1 MTRWCKQSKQHRDGG
16 EHYAQSPHRPCEQGC
31 SAAAHPADYSMLFS
45 CPFCHN
51 PTLQHYRLR
60 SVTTTVTKE
69 KIQCE
74 LPRIPIPRTRVNKAF
89 VYCIRARVPARS
101 PQNQGGAARH
111 SMRGVCWWDAT
122 RLPPLPAGVLLCAEQ
137 QRGIAL
143 TSPWPWQP
151 APAPRLPSQGVRV
164 LPWRS
169 ERGVSQALGG
179 LGPGRLGARGRRGW
193 RGTGILPLRPAG

>member
-74 LPRIPIPRTRVNKAF
+74 LPRIPIPRIPVNRGAATL
-89 VYCIRARVPARS
+89 YLPSSSS
-101 PQNQGGAARH
+101 PQCVRACAGG
-111 SMRGVCWWDAT
+111 S
-122 RLPPLPAGVLLCAEQ
+122 AGE
-137 QRGIAL
+137 
-143 TSPWPWQP
+143 SPDP
-151 APAPRLPSQGVRV
+151 
-164 LPWRS
+164 
-169 ERGVSQALGG
+169 
-179 LGPGRLGARGRRGW
+179 
-193 RGTGILPLRPAG
+193 